1 MFGRNWGGG
10 LGGFKML
17 MGRDINKEGVSHVL
31 GAMVNRDEK
40 GIRHSLGDESD

>member
-1 MFGRNWGGG
+1 MFGGIWGGDWWW
-10 LGGFKML
+10 ML

-40 GIRHSLGDESD
+40 GIRHS